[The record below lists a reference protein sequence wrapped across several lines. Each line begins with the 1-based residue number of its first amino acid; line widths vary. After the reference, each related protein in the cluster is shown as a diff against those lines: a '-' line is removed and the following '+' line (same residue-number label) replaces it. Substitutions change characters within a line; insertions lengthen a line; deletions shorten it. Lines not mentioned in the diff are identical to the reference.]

1 MLSVR
6 PVHWRGIGL
15 ACMVGL
21 AGLLAVGDAHAAA
34 PGWLRKALTTH
45 LTGRP
50 KSPPVARYEIDSGG
64 DFILDRSAP
73 RPLIKFEDSPEVWAL
88 TVSRGPRGD
97 LIYWNDLRQPLVRMT
112 KFGGV
117 TVFTPRRPEG
127 SAASLAGPAPP
138 LRLQSLGWVALTQ
151 RLLFASTRSGHAAQH
166 SILFEAPDAD
176 AADDALIADAALVVS
191 EAMAGLAVRPGG
203 RTLMGRITRVYLTP
217 ARQPDAS
224 VRDNTLVISVTPT
237 LGLAGRPSSLRV
249 QQALGARTGAV
260 YIGVTR

>member
-6 PVHWRGIGL
+6 RVHWRGIGL
-15 ACMVGL
+15 AWAVGL
-21 AGLLAVGDAHAAA
+21 ACLLGAAGAQAAA

-50 KSPPVARYEIDSGG
+50 RSPPVARYEIDSGG
-64 DFILDRSAP
+64 EFILDRSAA

-97 LIYWNDLRQPLVRMT
+97 LIYLNDLRQPLIRIT

-127 SAASLAGPAPP
+127 SAASLAGSAPP

-151 RLLFASTRSGHAAQH
+151 RLLFASTRSGRAAQH
-166 SILFEAPDAD
+166 TILFEAPDAD
-176 AADDALIADAALVVS
+176 AADDGLIADAALVVS

-203 RTLMGRITRVYLTP
+203 RSLMFRITRVYLTQG
-217 ARQPDAS
+217 RQPDAS
-224 VRDNTLVISVTPT
+224 VRDGALVVSVTPA
-237 LGLAGRPSSLRV
+237 LGVAGRPSSLRV

-260 YIGVTR
+260 YVGLTP